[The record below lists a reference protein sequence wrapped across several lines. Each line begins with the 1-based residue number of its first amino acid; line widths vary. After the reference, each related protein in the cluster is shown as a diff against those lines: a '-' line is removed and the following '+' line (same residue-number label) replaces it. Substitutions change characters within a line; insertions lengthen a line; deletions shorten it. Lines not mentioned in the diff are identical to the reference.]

1 MTAPSTTQQS
11 LEQLA
16 NGAPLRPWHGWLFL
30 ISTGG
35 TFINGYTTLMTG
47 VAFPLFDAQ
56 EHPNA
61 VAIGS

>member
-16 NGAPLRPWHGWLFL
+16 NGAQLCPWHGWLFL
-30 ISTGG
+30 IWTGG
-35 TFINGYTTLMTG
+35 TFINGHTTLMTG
-47 VAFPLFDAQ
+47 VAFPLLNAQ

-61 VAIGS
+61 VTIGS